1 MLGIW
6 PNTPENEPK
15 VLQGSSLRLTW
26 LRQHFFLLPNDA
38 NEVTVQRFARA
49 YILALMGSILF
60 ADKSGDAIQVL
71 YLPLLA
77 DLDVAGTYS
86 WGSATLAYLYRQLC
100 RASHR
105 GARELGGPVLLLQI
119 WAWEHIHIGRPRIS
133 RVRDPPPQFD
143 EAVPILGSQHV
154 PGIDPL
160 AVSWLR
166 VHISRSH
173 TAGGLPYYRDALDHQ
188 TDEQMTWQ
196 PYTDARLALL
206 PAICRA
212 DRHVWRTMAPLIC
225 FDIVEFHFPGRVMR
239 QFGFEQRFPHLLI
252 RAQPFHAIDRRS
264 KNKNYP
270 LRHRPYIAHWDEREG
285 HIVQGTPFSGRT
297 HAFDEYMIWF
307 RRITR
312 LRLTN
317 PSRRPP
323 STHYQPASADIVL
336 AHTLSDIA
344 HRCGTVLEAS
354 ESLPPDMVRDLYAQ
368 TLQTMRG
375 LCVDAV
381 GRAGHGHIVQGVPT
395 SAGYTST
402 STSSTSAAHISTTPA
417 LLSPP
422 VTQRAYRRRSDTTP
436 PSLDAIAETH
446 ETTPSSSTP
455 SQKKKRGF

>member
-1 MLGIW
+1 
-6 PNTPENEPK
+6 
-15 VLQGSSLRLTW
+15 
-26 LRQHFFLLPNDA
+26 
-38 NEVTVQRFARA
+38 
-49 YILALMGSILF
+49 
-60 ADKSGDAIQVL
+60 
-71 YLPLLA
+71 
-77 DLDVAGTYS
+77 
-86 WGSATLAYLYRQLC
+86 
-100 RASHR
+100 
-105 GARELGGPVLLLQI
+105 
-119 WAWEHIHIGRPRIS
+119 
-133 RVRDPPPQFD
+133 
-143 EAVPILGSQHV
+143 
-154 PGIDPL
+154 
-160 AVSWLR
+160 
-166 VHISRSH
+166 
-173 TAGGLPYYRDALDHQ
+173 
-188 TDEQMTWQ
+188 
-196 PYTDARLALL
+196 
-206 PAICRA
+206 
-212 DRHVWRTMAPLIC
+212 MAPLIC

-239 QFGFEQRFPHLLI
+239 QLDSSRRFPHLLI
-252 RAQPFHAIDRRS
+252 RAQPSCHDRRS

-402 STSSTSAAHISTTPA
+402 STSSTSAAHILTTSA

-436 PSLDAIAETH
+436 LS
-446 ETTPSSSTP
+446 
-455 SQKKKRGF
+455 